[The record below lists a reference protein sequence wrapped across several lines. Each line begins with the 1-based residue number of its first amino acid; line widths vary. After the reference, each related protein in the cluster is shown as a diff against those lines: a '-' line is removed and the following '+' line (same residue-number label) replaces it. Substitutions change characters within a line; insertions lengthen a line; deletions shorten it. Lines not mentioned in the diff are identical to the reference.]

1 MNVFVKGLQLV
12 HSIFFDSFLFILF
25 LLSRSIFVDG
35 KMEERR
41 LLCGLLG
48 EGTIVDAKIEERRL
62 LYGLLG
68 EGTIVDA
75 KMKRRL
81 GMVC

>member
-1 MNVFVKGLQLV
+1 
-12 HSIFFDSFLFILF
+12 
-25 LLSRSIFVDG
+25 LSRSIFVDA

-48 EGTIVDAKIEERRL
+48 EGTIEYAKMKRRL

-68 EGTIVDA
+68 ERTIA
-75 KMKRRL
+75 KFVFIL
-81 GMVC
+81 A

>member
-1 MNVFVKGLQLV
+1 
-12 HSIFFDSFLFILF
+12 
-25 LLSRSIFVDG
+25 
-35 KMEERR
+35 MEERR